1 LKNFSKDTQEK
12 LIKEAE
18 TLSGLLRNL
27 HQGQFQIREQAL
39 RVLSIW
45 FVVAFIAICI
55 LAYTLQLEVQNTI
68 ILAGSL
74 TLSMVTLLAL
84 FKFKKLQFNQG
95 LGFVVTLTCVLFYV
109 LAIFFNET
117 GPLFYLPSLLVLIS
131 IMINP
136 RWSLLCNV
144 GLIGL
149 ATYTL
154 FSSTVDEKQ
163 SARMLIDFVTVSL
176 IMQIVV
182 RERVFLGTKTAMILD
197 NLRELSSRLSHN
209 LIEITKERNEAL
221 TRDFQTGLLTPNSL
235 KKELSDYISKYPDE
249 TLVLCSIR
257 ILQLDEFLI
266 INNSKF
272 DDSILNNLVN
282 KLGQFLRSELT
293 ARTSKG
299 EFVGVL
305 HQSLLEEASEANLL
319 KLFGNFQASFD
330 VKNESLLT
338 IQRVGIA
345 IWPDDGKNVDELIS
359 NSNMALIKAIEL
371 ESTSPIY
378 FHHQMSADLQ
388 KTVKLASEIEEA
400 IRDNHF
406 ELFFQPIVFRNPHTF
421 SKVEALLRWNHPQLG
436 LLGPNLFIPLA
447 TNNGSIIKLT
457 NWVLEQSIEKLKIL
471 QAENSVEFRVSINF
485 PPECLNYC
493 LENPA
498 YFDYLKSFGDSI
510 RGIVLEITEGALLY
524 VTPQVL
530 EVIHELK
537 SIGFELA
544 LDDFGIGYSSLSQ
557 LNQLPFDYLK
567 IDKSLIDNIES
578 SSKSLLIC
586 KFITQLAHEFNCEV
600 ISEGVENTQQLS
612 LLDDVGMD
620 FVQGYV
626 YSRPIQFEALRKFVI
641 DPKLTNEV
649 LYI

>member
-1 LKNFSKDTQEK
+1 MKNFSKDTQEQ

-18 TLSGLLRNL
+18 SLSGLLRNL

-39 RVLSIW
+39 RVISIL
-45 FVVAFIAICI
+45 FIIAFLVICI
-55 LAYTLQLEVQNTI
+55 LASTLQLEIQSSI

-74 TLSMVTLLAL
+74 TLSLVTLLAL
-84 FKFKKLQFNQG
+84 LKFKKLQFNQG
-95 LGFVVTLTCVLFYV
+95 VGFIVTLTCIFFYV
-109 LAIFFNET
+109 LAIIFSET

-136 RWSLLCNV
+136 RWSLIFNV

-149 ATYTL
+149 ATFTL
-154 FSSTVDEKQ
+154 FTSIIDEKQ
-163 SARMLIDFVTVSL
+163 SARMLIDFVTVAL
-176 IMQIVV
+176 IMQVV
-182 RERVFLGTKTAMILD
+182 MRERAFLGSKTAMILD
-197 NLRELSSRLSHN
+197 NLRELSSRLSLN
-209 LIEITKERNEAL
+209 VIEITKERNDAL
-221 TRDFQTGLLTPNSL
+221 SRDFQTGLLTPNSL
-235 KKELSDYISKYPDE
+235 KKELSNYTANHPDK

-272 DDSILNNLVN
+272 DDFILDNLVI
-282 KLGQFLRSELT
+282 KLGQFLRPELT

-305 HQSLLEEASEANLL
+305 HESLLEEASEANLQ
-319 KLFGNFQASFD
+319 KLFANFQASFD
-330 VKNESLLT
+330 IKNESLLT

-345 IWPDDGKNVDELIS
+345 IWPEDGKNVDELIS
-359 NSNMALIKAIEL
+359 NSNMALLKAIEL
-371 ESTSPIY
+371 DSNSPIY

-400 IRDNHF
+400 IRDNQF

-457 NWVLEQSIEKLKIL
+457 NWVLEQSIQKLQIL
-471 QAENSVEFRVSINF
+471 QSENSMEFRVSINF
-485 PPECLNYC
+485 PPECLNHC

-524 VTPQVL
+524 VTPEVL
-530 EVIHELK
+530 AVIHELK
-537 SIGFELA
+537 TIGFQLA

-641 DPKLTNEV
+641 DPNLTN
-649 LYI
+649 

>member
-1 LKNFSKDTQEK
+1 MKNFSKDPQEQ

-18 TLSGLLRNL
+18 SLSGLLRNL

-39 RVLSIW
+39 RVISIL
-45 FVVAFIAICI
+45 FIIAFLLICI
-55 LAYTLQLEVQNTI
+55 LASTLQLEIKSSI

-74 TLSMVTLLAL
+74 TLSLVTLFAL

-95 LGFVVTLTCVLFYV
+95 VGFAVTLTCIFFYV
-109 LAIFFNET
+109 IAIVFNET
-117 GPLFYLPSLLVLIS
+117 GPLYYLPSLLVLIS

-136 RWSLLCNV
+136 RWSLVFNI
-144 GLIGL
+144 GLISL
-149 ATYTL
+149 ATFTL
-154 FSSTVDEKQ
+154 FTSTIDEKQ

-176 IMQIVV
+176 IMQVV
-182 RERVFLGTKTAMILD
+182 MRERGFLGSKTAVILD
-197 NLRELSSRLSHN
+197 NLRELSSRLSLN
-209 LIEITKERNEAL
+209 LIEITKERNDAL

-235 KKELSDYISKYPDE
+235 KKELSDYVSNHPDE

-272 DDSILNNLVN
+272 DDFILDNLVI
-282 KLGQFLRSELT
+282 KLGQFLRPELT

-305 HQSLLEEASEANLL
+305 HQSLLEEASEANLQ
-319 KLFGNFQASFD
+319 KLFANFQASFD

-345 IWPDDGKNVDELIS
+345 IWPEDGKKVEELIS
-359 NSNMALIKAIEL
+359 NSNMALLKAIEL
-371 ESTSPIY
+371 DSISPIY

-400 IRDNHF
+400 IRDNQF
-406 ELFFQPIVFRNPHTF
+406 ELFSQPIVFRNPHTF

-457 NWVLEQSIEKLKIL
+457 NWVLEQSIQKLQIL
-471 QAENSVEFRVSINF
+471 QSENSMEFRVSINF
-485 PPECLNYC
+485 PPECLNHC

-498 YFDYLKSFGDSI
+498 YFDYLKSFGNSI

-530 EVIHELK
+530 AVIHELK
-537 SIGFELA
+537 TIGFQLA

-641 DPKLTNEV
+641 DPNLTN
-649 LYI
+649 